1 MAEQA
6 ELVPR
11 GHRRPDDPP
20 GDPALDVRAGGFY
33 RRGGGREPRD
43 LRLAAGCR
51 RRAHRK
57 GRFRSGLSFALH
69 PALSVARA
77 IHRSAWK
84 KNSPKFKVASYSSS
98 RLQPLDNRPWCS
110 TPAPKRSDLVAVVA
124 PMCIKGLRL
133 VTMQLPEKFSSI
145 GLGTNRSSHIRV
157 SP

>member
-33 RRGGGREPRD
+33 RRGGGGEPRD

-51 RRAHRK
+51 RCAHRK

-77 IHRSAWK
+77 IQRSAWK
-84 KNSPKFKVASYSSS
+84 RNSAKFTCRILHIRPYRAGAMRY
-98 RLQPLDNRPWCS
+98 LAAPLDRMLPQH
-110 TPAPKRSDLVAVVA
+110 VV
-124 PMCIKGLRL
+124 GLDKDSL
-133 VTMQLPEKFSSI
+133 S
-145 GLGTNRSSHIRV
+145 
-157 SP
+157 